1 MNKKITVLILTILF
15 SCIFTYAEVPLKERL
30 TMYKTIMSTK
40 ELAETD
46 SAKALMDRILPDN
59 DKLLS
64 AFDANE
70 LADRYLSAWTVYDNM
85 KKNKKISAQDE
96 IVLKV
101 FFKQIEY
108 AANYLHD
115 NE

>member
-1 MNKKITVLILTILF
+1 MYKKISIF
-15 SCIFTYAEVPLKERL
+15 IFTAFLACSVIYAEVPLKERL
-30 TMYKTIMSTK
+30 TMYKTIMSCK

-46 SAKALMDRILPDN
+46 SAKALMDRILPNNDN
-59 DKLLS
+59 LLS

-70 LADRYLSAWTVYDNM
+70 LADRYISAWTVYDNM